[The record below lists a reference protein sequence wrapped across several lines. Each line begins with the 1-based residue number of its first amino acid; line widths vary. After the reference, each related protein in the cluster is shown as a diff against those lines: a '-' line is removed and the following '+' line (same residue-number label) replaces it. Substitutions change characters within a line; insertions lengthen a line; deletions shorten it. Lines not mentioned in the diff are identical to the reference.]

1 MGMKVTRIVP
11 LHVVD
16 RIEPVL
22 PFWCEAMGFSVVVEV
37 PHDDAKG
44 FVLLARDGEEIMLQ
58 TAASVRADLGD
69 LEPFPTSLLYV
80 NVASLD
86 EVLAA
91 LPPGTKPVVG
101 PRKTFY
107 GADEVFVRDPAGTLV
122 GFAQHTE

>member
-1 MGMKVTRIVP
+1 MNVTRIVP

-22 PFWCEAMGFSVVVEV
+22 PFWCEALGFAVVVEV
-37 PHDDAKG
+37 PHGGERG

-69 LEPFPTSLLYV
+69 LTPFPSSLLYV

-86 EVLAA
+86 EVLAS
-91 LPPGTKPVVG
+91 LPPGTEPVVG

-122 GFAQHTE
+122 GFAKRD

>member
-1 MGMKVTRIVP
+1 MKVTRIVP

-22 PFWCEAMGFSVVVEV
+22 PFWCEAMGFTIVVEV
-37 PHDDAKG
+37 PHEGEKG

-69 LEPFPTSLLYV
+69 LSPFPASLLYV

-86 EVLAA
+86 EVMAH
-91 LPPGTKPVVG
+91 LPAGTKPVVG

-122 GFAQHTE
+122 GFAQRPE